1 MKNLLF
7 LSIIILITA
16 CKFDPQEKQFNPR
29 SVDASKEIVNWT
41 MVPGEQVGLIKKS
54 FTEADIIKA
63 YGANNVGREEIGLGE
78 GEMAKATVLF
88 PETENEIFIT
98 WETDKDYKKIA
109 EVLIEK
115 PDAPWMTNQG
125 IGIGT
130 TLEELVKINEK
141 DFKFAGFEWD
151 YSGFTNDWQG
161 GKINK
166 NLVVFLEPS
175 DPAKVYP
182 DLLGDELFL
191 SNHPK
196 AKAAELKVRTMIIRF
211 E

>member
-1 MKNLLF
+1 MKNILF
-7 LSIIILITA
+7 FSILIFLTA
-16 CKFDPQEKQFNPR
+16 CKFETSEKQFNPR

-41 MVPGEQVGLIKKS
+41 VVPGEQVGLIKKA

-63 YGANNVGREEIGLGE
+63 YGKESIGREEIGLGE

-88 PETENEIFIT
+88 PKTKNELFIT
-98 WETDKDYKKIA
+98 WETGKEYQAIA
-109 EVLIEK
+109 EVLIEN
-115 PDAPWMTNQG
+115 PDASWMTNQG
-125 IGIGT
+125 IGLGT
-130 TLEELVKINEK
+130 SLEDLVKINGK

-151 YSGFTNDWQG
+151 YSGYTNDWQG
-161 GKINK
+161 GKIDK

-175 DPAKVYP
+175 DPEKVYP

-196 AKAAELKVRTMIIRF
+196 AKIAGLKVRTMIVRF